1 MNREIKFR
9 GYAIEE
15 LIGSQWVVNGYGV
28 SEIEYVDNSPTDY
41 ILLTPYGNYA
51 VYKNSIGEYTGY
63 EDING
68 QEIFEG
74 DIVETTRALNHII
87 GVVAMIKGCWYI
99 QDGKDSYYRLIPRFG
114 KVENKVIGNKFENL
128 ELSC

>member
-63 EDING
+63 KDINE

-87 GVVAMIKGCWYI
+87 GVVVMIKGCWYI
-99 QDGKDSYYRLIPRFG
+99 QDGKDSYYRLITRFG
-114 KVENKVIGNKFENL
+114 KVENKVLGNKFENL

>member
-63 EDING
+63 KDINE

-87 GVVAMIKGCWYI
+87 GVVVMIKGCWYI